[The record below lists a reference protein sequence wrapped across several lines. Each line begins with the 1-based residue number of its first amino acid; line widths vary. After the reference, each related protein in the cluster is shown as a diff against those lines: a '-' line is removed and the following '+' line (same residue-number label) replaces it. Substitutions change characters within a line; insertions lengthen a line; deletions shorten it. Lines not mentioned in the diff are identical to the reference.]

1 MLDSVLA
8 AIGRLLG
15 KLIPNSS
22 SLLLGTSLLRV
33 YFCMLFS
40 LDGPLDHLRYLDPP
54 LLQGL

>member
-1 MLDSVLA
+1 MRYSVLPA
-8 AIGRLLG
+8 TGRLLG

-22 SLLLGTSLLRV
+22 YLLLGTSLLRV
-33 YFCMLFS
+33 YFGMLLP